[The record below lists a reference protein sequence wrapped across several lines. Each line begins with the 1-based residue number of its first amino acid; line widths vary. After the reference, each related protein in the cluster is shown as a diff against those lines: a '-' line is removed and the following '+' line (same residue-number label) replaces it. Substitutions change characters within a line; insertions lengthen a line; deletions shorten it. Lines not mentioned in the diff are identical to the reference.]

1 MSATIIDGKA
11 IAAAIQDE
19 VRAEAASLRK
29 SGLAPCLAVVL
40 VGEDPASQI
49 YVRNKLRVAAEV
61 GIESR
66 DHVLP
71 ESTSQGDLLELIDR
85 LNGDPQVHGILV
97 QLPLPPQIDASAAI
111 LAVDPAKD
119 VDGLHP
125 LNVGALVSGNPGF
138 APCTPCGVLEL
149 LHRSETDL
157 DGAEA
162 VVVGRSNL
170 VGKPTAL
177 LLLREHA
184 TVTLC
189 HSHTRDLP
197 GVCRR
202 ADVLIVAAGRA
213 KMVTADYV
221 KPGAIVIDVG
231 TSRVD
236 GKLSGDVDFEA
247 VKEVARAL
255 TPVPGGVGP
264 MTIIMLMR
272 NTIQAARQQARIRA

>member
-11 IAAAIQDE
+11 IAAVIQDE

-71 ESTSQGDLLELIDR
+71 ESTSQGDLLALIDR

-221 KPGAIVIDVG
+221 KPGATVIDVG

-272 NTIQAARQQARIRA
+272 NTIQAARQQARIQA

>member
-11 IAAAIQDE
+11 IAAVIQDE
-19 VRAEAASLRK
+19 VRAEAASLRER
-29 SGLAPCLAVVL
+29 GVAPCLAVVL

-49 YVRNKLRVAAEV
+49 YVRGKLRVAAEV

-71 ESTSQGDLLELIDR
+71 ESTSQGDLLALIDR

-221 KPGAIVIDVG
+221 KPGATVIDVG